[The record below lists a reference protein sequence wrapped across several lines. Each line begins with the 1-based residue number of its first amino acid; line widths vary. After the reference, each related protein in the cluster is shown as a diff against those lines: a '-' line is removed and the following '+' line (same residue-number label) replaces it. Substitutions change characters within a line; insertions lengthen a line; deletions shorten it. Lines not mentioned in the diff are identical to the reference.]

1 MKKFFK
7 RVWLVIKYIVAIFVD
22 VVFPVVDLLQ
32 AILLILPIPGIKNF
46 VLLTQKYEEVVI
58 LWVNKIKE
66 IQDQVEDAA
75 EKAEDKPLPKIPKNG
90 DNSFTKVE

>member
-1 MKKFFK
+1 MKRFFK
-7 RVWLVIKYIVAIFVD
+7 RVWLVIKYIIAIFVD

-46 VLLTQKYEEVVI
+46 VALTQKYEEIVI

-66 IQDQVEDAA
+66 IQDTVDHAA
-75 EKAEDKPLPKIPKNG
+75 DKTEEKPLPELPKFDKKG
-90 DNSFTKVE
+90 

>member
-1 MKKFFK
+1 MKRFFK
-7 RVWLVIKYIVAIFVD
+7 RVWLVIKYIIAIFVD

-46 VLLTQKYEEVVI
+46 VVLTQKYEEVVI

-66 IQDQVEDAA
+66 IQDTVDHTADKTE
-75 EKAEDKPLPKIPKNG
+75 EKPLPELPKFDKKG
-90 DNSFTKVE
+90 

>member
-1 MKKFFK
+1 M
-7 RVWLVIKYIVAIFVD
+7 IKYIVAIFVD

-75 EKAEDKPLPKIPKNG
+75 EKAEDKPLPELPKKG
-90 DNSFTKVE
+90 DKNFTKVE